1 MSAASVSLAAQHV
14 QPSLSDHST
23 VDGTARPN
31 DSASSLVSPHST
43 PHTTNES
50 EAKQQPLV
58 GHIDGSVTAPD
69 DSSSP
74 LRSTNAN
81 AVPPPPHTIASTRPL
96 PLSPADFSEND
107 AWDVVVDVYP
117 RAYMQ
122 MQILN
127 EQVAALPQSRV
138 LEETRLRRDKLVE
151 EATLRLAQAEEKGA
165 RDVAEQEEKLEAVP
179 DYQLM
184 RATER
189 LFARCRDALTG
200 ANGARPPPGTSG
212 AARSLSVAPHGTSS
226 TSSSSHSAAP
236 GATAPPPVLPDG
248 HATVITPLGPL
259 SPSTETERA
268 QMGASPPPPH
278 IPVKP
283 RETESSENNDEGE
296 QKGGQQDEQEEDTE
310 ERDDDDSG
318 SHIFSSV
325 HEALSLAER
334 HRLHHVVEYIRKS
347 KKNLRVCVF
356 HKKDRRIGLC
366 KKEPQNCVRWDSGKA
381 TLSDLREMDKAM
393 SNRQDQSESKAQS
406 DHRGAAEK
414 RHHDSTSENDDD
426 DNDVDRAQ
434 RPASSKQQ
442 KTASSSTPVTARN
455 GRQSSGSK

>member
-1 MSAASVSLAAQHV
+1 
-14 QPSLSDHST
+14 
-23 VDGTARPN
+23 
-31 DSASSLVSPHST
+31 
-43 PHTTNES
+43 
-50 EAKQQPLV
+50 
-58 GHIDGSVTAPD
+58 
-69 DSSSP
+69 
-74 LRSTNAN
+74 
-81 AVPPPPHTIASTRPL
+81 
-96 PLSPADFSEND
+96 
-107 AWDVVVDVYP
+107 
-117 RAYMQ
+117 MQ

-127 EQVAALPQSRV
+127 EQVAALPQSRM

-151 EATLRLAQAEEKGA
+151 EATLRLAQAEEEGR

-189 LFARCRDALTG
+189 LFARCKDALTG
-200 ANGARPPPGTSG
+200 ANGARPPPGKSG
-212 AARSLSVAPHGTSS
+212 AARSLSVAPHGISS

-248 HATVITPLGPL
+248 HVTVITPLRPL
-259 SPSTETERA
+259 SPATATERT

-278 IPVKP
+278 TPVKP

-296 QKGGQQDEQEEDTE
+296 QNDEQQDEQEEDTE

-318 SHIFSSV
+318 SHIFSNV
-325 HEALSLAER
+325 REALSLAER

-381 TLSDLREMDKAM
+381 TLSDLREMDNAM

-414 RHHDSTSENDDD
+414 RHHDSTSESDDD
-426 DNDVDRAQ
+426 DDDDDVDRAQ

>member
-1 MSAASVSLAAQHV
+1 
-14 QPSLSDHST
+14 
-23 VDGTARPN
+23 
-31 DSASSLVSPHST
+31 
-43 PHTTNES
+43 
-50 EAKQQPLV
+50 
-58 GHIDGSVTAPD
+58 
-69 DSSSP
+69 
-74 LRSTNAN
+74 
-81 AVPPPPHTIASTRPL
+81 
-96 PLSPADFSEND
+96 
-107 AWDVVVDVYP
+107 
-117 RAYMQ
+117 MQ

-151 EATLRLAQAEEKGA
+151 EATLRLAQAEEEGR

-200 ANGARPPPGTSG
+200 ANGARPPPGKSG
-212 AARSLSVAPHGTSS
+212 AARSLSVAPHGISS

-248 HATVITPLGPL
+248 HVTVITPLRPL
-259 SPSTETERA
+259 SPATATERT

-278 IPVKP
+278 TPVKP

-296 QKGGQQDEQEEDTE
+296 QNDEQQDEQEEDTE

-318 SHIFSSV
+318 SHIFSNV
-325 HEALSLAER
+325 REALSLAER

-347 KKNLRVCVF
+347 KKNLRVCVY
-356 HKKDRRIGLC
+356 HKTDGRIGLC

-393 SNRQDQSESKAQS
+393 SNRQDQSENKAQS
-406 DHRGAAEK
+406 DPRGAAEK
-414 RHHDSTSENDDD
+414 RRHDSTSESDDD
-426 DNDVDRAQ
+426 DDIDRAQ
-434 RPASSKQQ
+434 KPVSSKQQ
-442 KTASSSTPVTARN
+442 KTASSSTPVTVRN
-455 GRQSSGSK
+455 GRPSSGAK

>member
-1 MSAASVSLAAQHV
+1 MSASPVPLAAQHV
-14 QPSLSDHST
+14 QPSLSDHCT

-31 DSASSLVSPHST
+31 DSASSPVSPHST
-43 PHTTNES
+43 LHTADES
-50 EAKQQPLV
+50 EAKHQQLI
-58 GHIDGSVTAPD
+58 GHIDGSVTATD
-69 DSSSP
+69 DSSCP

-127 EQVAALPQSRV
+127 EQVAALPQSRM
-138 LEETRLRRDKLVE
+138 LEETRLRRDKLVQ
-151 EATLRLAQAEEKGA
+151 EARLRLAQAEEEGR
-165 RDVAEQEEKLEAVP
+165 RDVAEQEEKLEAVS

-189 LFARCRDALTG
+189 LYARCRDALTG

-236 GATAPPPVLPDG
+236 GATAPPPVLPNV
-248 HATVITPLGPL
+248 HAAMTTPHRPL
-259 SPSTETERA
+259 PPATATERT
-268 QMGASPPPPH
+268 QLGASPPPPQTH
-278 IPVKP
+278 VKS
-283 RETESSENNDEGE
+283 RETDSNEDSDEGKQE
-296 QKGGQQDEQEEDTE
+296 NGQEDEEEDTV

-318 SHIFSSV
+318 NHIFSSV

-334 HRLHHVVEYIRKS
+334 HRLHHVVEYIRRS
-347 KKNLRVCVF
+347 KKNLRVCVY
-356 HKKDRRIGLC
+356 HKKDGRIGLC

-393 SNRQDQSESKAQS
+393 SNRQDQSENKAQS
-406 DHRGAAEK
+406 DPRGAAEK
-414 RHHDSTSENDDD
+414 RRHDSTSESDDD
-426 DNDVDRAQ
+426 DDIDRAQ
-434 RPASSKQQ
+434 KPVSSKQQ
-442 KTASSSTPVTARN
+442 KTASSSTPVTVRN
-455 GRQSSGSK
+455 GRPSSGAK